1 MSSTIKNIIIF
12 IVIGVILIFVYIF
25 FFKSKAPEAS
35 LTSTSGNP
43 VIPSTNSTDTNLSIG
58 KDFLTVL
65 LNVKNI
71 KLDDSIF
78 SDLAFSTLHDSS
90 ILLIPDGTEGR
101 LNPFAPIGSDITA
114 SAINSINTTTE
125 TPASEN
131 LFIPEGSSTTTNTTG
146 NTTPQTTSGTIQ
158 ELQQG
163 FQP

>member
-1 MSSTIKNIIIF
+1 M
-12 IVIGVILIFVYIF
+12 ILF
-25 FFKSKAPEAS
+25 
-35 LTSTSGNP
+35 
-43 VIPSTNSTDTNLSIG
+43 
-58 KDFLTVL
+58 
-65 LNVKNI
+65 
-71 KLDDSIF
+71 
-78 SDLAFSTLHDSS
+78 TLHDSS

-101 LNPFAPIGSDITA
+101 PNPFAPIGSDITA
-114 SAINSINTTTE
+114 SVINSINTTTE